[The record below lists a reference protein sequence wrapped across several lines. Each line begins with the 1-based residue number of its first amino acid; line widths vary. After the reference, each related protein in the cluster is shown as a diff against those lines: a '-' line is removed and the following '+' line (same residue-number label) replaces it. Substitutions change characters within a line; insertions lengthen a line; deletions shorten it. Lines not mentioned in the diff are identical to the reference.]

1 MILLSLELVGLQNR
15 YASKDNAMKKV
26 QAGDHVIIEYEGMLE
41 DDVIVES
48 SSDNGPCEFEVG
60 AGFMPPGFEK
70 ALIGMV
76 EGEEKS
82 VILPPAEAFGYKDNK
97 LLHTVRLDVFGKNI
111 EPKPGMVLGMSLE
124 NEGKNEKIPALVT
137 AVNGEDVTIDFN
149 HPLAGKTISYKLT
162 LKAINKK

>member
-1 MILLSLELVGLQNR
+1 MILLSLDLVGLQNR

-82 VILPPAEAFGYKDNK
+82 VILPRSGEMFLEKTSSPNPAWCLEC
-97 LLHTVRLDVFGKNI
+97 LLKM
-111 EPKPGMVLGMSLE
+111 K
-124 NEGKNEKIPALVT
+124 A
-137 AVNGEDVTIDFN
+137 
-149 HPLAGKTISYKLT
+149 KTRKFLHW
-162 LKAINKK
+162 